1 MDIVNM
7 DMVDRDNNK
16 DKYNEDNGDNKYNDD
31 NNKDNNNEDNDNK
44 DNGNKDNGNEDK
56 EDNNMPCLRSLSPM
70 CRDHLVDLSRTLGV
84 IQLIE
89 RATESNTHTDD
100 TIHINL

>member
-1 MDIVNM
+1 MTK
-7 DMVDRDNNK
+7 DN
-16 DKYNEDNGDNKYNDD
+16 
-31 NNKDNNNEDNDNK
+31 NNKDNSNKDNNIDNKNNDNKDNDNK
-44 DNGNKDNGNEDK
+44 DNDNEDNDNN
-56 EDNNMPCLRSLSPM
+56 DNNMPCLRSLSPM

-89 RATESNTHTDD
+89 RATESNTHTDE